1 DDAVVRQPQLL
12 GALRAAERRQHHRA
26 AGHLLRRERRGARR
40 VLVHQPREQIRVETS
55 PVHADPHRLVMT
67 ARHLDHLREPRVALA
82 AADADGAHRD
92 PRRSAAG
99 DVSGGAHACADST
112 VAALGRHRR
121 GLVSWQGP
129 NRSVRRESGASRNAE
144 GAIPP
149 GNAQA
154 HERQTAE
161 RSSFRGASGE
171 RWARARVHPPKGS
184 GANRALIS
192 QVTGQK
198 GGRRGAT
205 RPGRLPLFVVFG
217 RRQAVGRRTALFKLH
232 QELGARMV
240 DFGGWDMPVQYSSQI
255 GEHHAVRR
263 AAGVFDVS
271 HMCIVDLKGAKVRA
285 LLEQLLANDVT
296 KLKTPGGALYSCML
310 NERGGVIDDLIVYYL
325 AESSF
330 RAVVN
335 ASTRDK
341 DLLWIRRHA
350 APLGVEV
357 AERTDLAMLAI
368 QGPEAR
374 AKAAQLLAGPGAA
387 AALALGAFTARE
399 LDGWF
404 VART

>member
-1 DDAVVRQPQLL
+1 
-12 GALRAAERRQHHRA
+12 
-26 AGHLLRRERRGARR
+26 
-40 VLVHQPREQIRVETS
+40 
-55 PVHADPHRLVMT
+55 M
-67 ARHLDHLREPRVALA
+67 
-82 AADADGAHRD
+82 
-92 PRRSAAG
+92 
-99 DVSGGAHACADST
+99 
-112 VAALGRHRR
+112 
-121 GLVSWQGP
+121 
-129 NRSVRRESGASRNAE
+129 
-144 GAIPP
+144 
-149 GNAQA
+149 
-154 HERQTAE
+154 
-161 RSSFRGASGE
+161 
-171 RWARARVHPPKGS
+171 
-184 GANRALIS
+184 
-192 QVTGQK
+192 
-198 GGRRGAT
+198 
-205 RPGRLPLFVVFG
+205 
-217 RRQAVGRRTALFKLH
+217 
-232 QELGARMV
+232 
-240 DFGGWDMPVQYSSQI
+240 
-255 GEHHAVRR
+255 RR

-296 KLKTPGGALYSCML
+296 KLKTPGRALYSCML

-404 VART
+404 VARTGYTGEDGFEMMMPAADAVPAWRRLNSLGVASCGLGARDTLRLEAGMNLYGNDMDETTHPFESGLA